1 MRRQKISLALNLL
14 IIFLEMIGFVFAFS
28 NHGWSALIYYTE
40 LSNILLFVAAMFY
53 VCYTVWDLQGQKIKM
68 PRYVPLLK
76 YVATLS
82 VAITFIVV
90 ITVLSWATKYSL
102 WTLLT
107 QQSMLFH
114 HTLCPILA
122 ILSFLFFEKYRFKK
136 IRCSDRDELYATLC
150 SRRHFLQFNWRVSR
164 SVSVLNGLCAAMVGI
179 AALVHRNF
187 GWRLRF
193 SATLTMGTKEIND
206 AGELTPEYHKRFRLQ

>member
-1 MRRQKISLALNLL
+1 MRRQKISLVLNLL

-40 LSNILLFVAAMFY
+40 LSNILLFVAAMFC

-76 YVATLS
+76 YAATLS

-136 IRCSDRDELYATLC
+136 SDALIAMSFTLLYAVVAIFFNLIGELVGPYP
-150 SRRHFLQFNWRVSR
+150 FL
-164 SVSVLNGLCAAMVGI
+164 MVYAQPWWASLLWCIVILGG
-179 AALVHRNF
+179 AYALA
-187 GWRLRF
+187 RLLRW
-193 SATLTMGTKEIND
+193 AQKKLTMPAN
-206 AGELTPEYHKRFRLQ
+206 

>member
-1 MRRQKISLALNLL
+1 MALNIL

-53 VCYTVWDLQGQKIKM
+53 VCYTVWTLQGQKIKM
-68 PRYVPLLK
+68 PRYVWLLK
-76 YVATLS
+76 YAATLS
-82 VAITFIVV
+82 VAITLIVV
-90 ITVLSWATKYSL
+90 ITILSWATKYSL

-122 ILSFLFFEKYRFKK
+122 IVSFLFFEKYHFKK
-136 IRCSDRDELYATLC
+136 TDAFIAVSFTLLYAVVTIFFNLIGELVGPYP
-150 SRRHFLQFNWRVSR
+150 FL
-164 SVSVLNGLCAAMVGI
+164 MVYAQPWWASLLWCVTILGG
-179 AALVHRNF
+179 AYALA
-187 GWRLRF
+187 RLLRW
-193 SATLTMGTKEIND
+193 AQKKLTMSAN
-206 AGELTPEYHKRFRLQ
+206 

>member
-53 VCYTVWDLQGQKIKM
+53 VCYTVWALQGQKIKM
-68 PRYVPLLK
+68 PRYVWLLK
-76 YVATLS
+76 YAATLS
-82 VAITFIVV
+82 VAITLIVV
-90 ITVLSWATKYSL
+90 ITILSWATKYSL

-122 ILSFLFFEKYRFKK
+122 IISFLFFEKYHFKK
-136 IRCSDRDELYATLC
+136 TDVFIAVSFTLLYAVVTIFFNLIGELVGPYP
-150 SRRHFLQFNWRVSR
+150 FL
-164 SVSVLNGLCAAMVGI
+164 MVYAQPWWASLLWCVTILGG
-179 AALVHRNF
+179 AYALA
-187 GWRLRF
+187 RLLRW
-193 SATLTMGTKEIND
+193 AQKKLTMSAN
-206 AGELTPEYHKRFRLQ
+206 

>member
-136 IRCSDRDELYATLC
+136 SDALIAMSFTLLYAVVAIFFNLIGELVGPYP
-150 SRRHFLQFNWRVSR
+150 FL
-164 SVSVLNGLCAAMVGI
+164 MVYAQPWWASLLWCIVILGG
-179 AALVHRNF
+179 AYALA
-187 GWRLRF
+187 RLLRW
-193 SATLTMGTKEIND
+193 AQKKLTMPAN
-206 AGELTPEYHKRFRLQ
+206 

>member
-76 YVATLS
+76 YAATLS

-114 HTLCPILA
+114 HTLCPILG

-136 IRCSDRDELYATLC
+136 SDALIAMSFTLLYAVVAIFFNLIGELVGPYP
-150 SRRHFLQFNWRVSR
+150 FL
-164 SVSVLNGLCAAMVGI
+164 MVYAQPWWASLLWCIVILGG
-179 AALVHRNF
+179 AYALA
-187 GWRLRF
+187 RLLRW
-193 SATLTMGTKEIND
+193 AQKKLTMPAN
-206 AGELTPEYHKRFRLQ
+206 

>member
-76 YVATLS
+76 YAATLS

-136 IRCSDRDELYATLC
+136 SDALIAMSFTLLYAVVAIFFNLIGELVGPYP
-150 SRRHFLQFNWRVSR
+150 FL
-164 SVSVLNGLCAAMVGI
+164 MVYAQPWWASLLWCIVILGG
-179 AALVHRNF
+179 AYALA
-187 GWRLRF
+187 RLLRW
-193 SATLTMGTKEIND
+193 AQKKLTMPAN
-206 AGELTPEYHKRFRLQ
+206 

>member
-1 MRRQKISLALNLL
+1 MDITYPAINAIPPYALPDFGDIIIPIFRKISL
-14 IIFLEMIGFVFAFS
+14 
-28 NHGWSALIYYTE
+28 
-40 LSNILLFVAAMFY
+40 
-53 VCYTVWDLQGQKIKM
+53 Q
-68 PRYVPLLK
+68 
-76 YVATLS
+76 
-82 VAITFIVV
+82 
-90 ITVLSWATKYSL
+90 
-102 WTLLT
+102 
-107 QQSMLFH
+107 
-114 HTLCPILA
+114 
-122 ILSFLFFEKYRFKK
+122 K

-150 SRRHFLQFNWRVSR
+150 SRRHFLQFNWRVSW

>member
-1 MRRQKISLALNLL
+1 MLNLL

-40 LSNILLFVAAMFY
+40 LSNILLFAAAMFY

-76 YVATLS
+76 YAATLS

-122 ILSFLFFEKYRFKK
+122 IVSFLFFEKYHFKK
-136 IRCSDRDELYATLC
+136 SDALIAMSFTLLYAVVTIFFNLIGELVGPYP
-150 SRRHFLQFNWRVSR
+150 FL
-164 SVSVLNGLCAAMVGI
+164 MVYAQPWWASLLWCIVILGG
-179 AALVHRNF
+179 AYALA
-187 GWRLRF
+187 RLLRW
-193 SATLTMGTKEIND
+193 AQKKLTMPAN
-206 AGELTPEYHKRFRLQ
+206 

>member
-1 MRRQKISLALNLL
+1 MLNLL

-76 YVATLS
+76 YAATLS

-122 ILSFLFFEKYRFKK
+122 ILSFLFFEKYHFKK
-136 IRCSDRDELYATLC
+136 SDALIAMSFTLLYAVVTIFFNLIGELVGPYP
-150 SRRHFLQFNWRVSR
+150 FL
-164 SVSVLNGLCAAMVGI
+164 MVYAQPWWASLLWCIVILGG
-179 AALVHRNF
+179 AYALA
-187 GWRLRF
+187 RLLRW
-193 SATLTMGTKEIND
+193 AQKKLTMPAN
-206 AGELTPEYHKRFRLQ
+206 

>member
-76 YVATLS
+76 YAATLS

-122 ILSFLFFEKYRFKK
+122 ILSFLFFEKYHFKK
-136 IRCSDRDELYATLC
+136 SDALIAMSFTLLYAVVTIFFNLIGELVGPYP
-150 SRRHFLQFNWRVSR
+150 FL
-164 SVSVLNGLCAAMVGI
+164 MVYAQPWWASLLWCIVILGG
-179 AALVHRNF
+179 AYALA
-187 GWRLRF
+187 RLLRW
-193 SATLTMGTKEIND
+193 AQKKLTMPAN
-206 AGELTPEYHKRFRLQ
+206 

>member
-1 MRRQKISLALNLL
+1 MRRQKISLVLNLL

-40 LSNILLFVAAMFY
+40 LSNILLFVAAMFC

-76 YVATLS
+76 YAATLS

-136 IRCSDRDELYATLC
+136 SDALIAMSFTLLYAVVVIFFNLIGELVGPYP
-150 SRRHFLQFNWRVSR
+150 FL
-164 SVSVLNGLCAAMVGI
+164 MVYAQPWWASLLWCIVILGG
-179 AALVHRNF
+179 AYALA
-187 GWRLRF
+187 RLLRW
-193 SATLTMGTKEIND
+193 AQKKLTMPAN
-206 AGELTPEYHKRFRLQ
+206 

>member
-28 NHGWSALIYYTE
+28 NHGWNALIYYTE

-76 YVATLS
+76 YAATLS

-136 IRCSDRDELYATLC
+136 SDALIAMSFTLLYAVVAIFFNLIGELVGPYP
-150 SRRHFLQFNWRVSR
+150 FL
-164 SVSVLNGLCAAMVGI
+164 MVYAQPWWASLLWCIVILGG
-179 AALVHRNF
+179 AYALA
-187 GWRLRF
+187 RLLRW
-193 SATLTMGTKEIND
+193 AQKKLTMPAN
-206 AGELTPEYHKRFRLQ
+206 